1 MKNRKNQRPFGAFGF
16 SRMVKLGGAVAFALL
31 LCFGYAEFDASAK
44 KSRSSR
50 KTTKTTQ
57 TQKHKKKRQKRNRGQ
72 KYPQVE
78 EEVFAIEQATQIAIV
93 DKSEVKN
100 EVLSQEEQQEYDLQC
115 VVANHN
121 ADVEQ
126 VFSVTEVQAQFP
138 GGMQA
143 LMNWLAG
150 HLAYPE
156 EAWKNNIQGRVIV
169 QFIVNADGSVSEARV
184 VKSVDKYLD
193 AEALR
198 VVGMMPKWIPGKNAG
213 KVVRS
218 YFILPISFKIPEEEA
233 VQIVSQAGGCA
244 NGDCWKQVS
253 SIPQRKKVQE
263 SPSLYNQEAAED
275 DYDAEIYRPAEERI
289 YTVVEQQAQFP
300 GGQQALIQWVEDNI
314 KCPERVK
321 NSDTKVRVIVKFVV
335 EKDGSVTNPVVVKG
349 VDNELDK
356 AAIELMEKMPRWIP
370 GRMNGVP
377 VRSYYIIPVLFNR
390 RK

>member
-1 MKNRKNQRPFGAFGF
+1 MKNRKNQRPIGTIGF
-16 SRMVKLGGAVAFALL
+16 SRIVKLGGAVAFALL

-57 TQKHKKKRQKRNRGQ
+57 TQNHKKKHRKRNGGQ
-72 KYPQVE
+72 KYTQVE
-78 EEVFAIEQATQIAIV
+78 EEVFAIEQATQIAII

-100 EVLSQEEQQEYDLQC
+100 EVLSQEEQQEYDPQC
-115 VVANHN
+115 VVVNHN
-121 ADVEQ
+121 ADDEP

-213 KVVRS
+213 KVVQS
-218 YFILPISFKIPEEEA
+218 YFILPISFKIPEEEIEENA
-233 VQIVSQAGGCA
+233 ASYGVISDVCQDGNAMVEKTGASEPISGTQSYPEVY
-244 NGDCWKQVS
+244 NGDDA
-253 SIPQRKKVQE
+253 KKE
-263 SPSLYNQEAAED
+263 KGSDCFFNPEL
-275 DYDAEIYRPAEERI
+275 P
-289 YTVVEQQAQFP
+289 AQFP
-300 GGQQALIQWVEDNI
+300 GGQKALMQWVDDNLEYPEYI
-314 KCPERVK
+314 KESGEK
-321 NSDTKVRVIVKFVV
+321 KRVIVKFVI
-335 EKDGSVTNPVVVKG
+335 EKDGTVTSPSIFKG
-349 VDNELDK
+349 VDPELDK

-370 GRMNGVP
+370 GKMNGVP
-377 VRSYYIIPVLFNR
+377 VRSYFILPILFNR
-390 RK
+390 GK

>member
-1 MKNRKNQRPFGAFGF
+1 MSIHGISRIVKTGATAT
-16 SRMVKLGGAVAFALL
+16 VALL
-31 LCFGYAEFDASAK
+31 LCIGFADFDATAK
-44 KSRSSR
+44 KKRATG
-50 KTTKTTQ
+50 KAKTTQ
-57 TQKHKKKRQKRNRGQ
+57 RAHKKSNSREIL
-72 KYPQVE
+72 E
-78 EEVFAIEQATQIAIV
+78 EAPVTYIRIV
-93 DKSEVKN
+93 DESEVKH
-100 EVLSQEEQQEYDLQC
+100 EVLTQDEQQEDSSPRAIVNQEGEY
-115 VVANHN
+115 
-121 ADVEQ
+121 EP

-233 VQIVSQAGGCA
+233 VQIVSQAGDCA

-253 SIPQRKKVQE
+253 SIPQQKKVQE